1 MDPGDVYARSTTVL
15 TPAQP
20 EPITLRELLGA
31 LGPHALRLIAGHR
44 LDQPVGEPLV
54 HGPGEPL
61 PHVGESIVFLTG
73 AHAGQQESLRQI
85 AAAGGHTVVLKAWKH
100 EIADDHGLTL
110 LCTPDEMTWRHL
122 DALITTA
129 RLAGS
134 TVNEPSGDLFSLAN
148 AIAASL
154 GGPVTI
160 EETSGRIMAY
170 SNLPGQDIDDIRRR
184 AILGRQT
191 PERPTNAVEYQA
203 VLTAPGPV
211 FFESSHPDYADRLA
225 VAVRAGH
232 QVLGVIFV
240 LCDRPRLV
248 DDADRVLFDAARTTA
263 MHLLRLRGS
272 HDPDRTRRGEALRG
286 LLADTLDAP
295 AAAAALGLPVTTS
308 LVVAVVRPVAQ
319 PGLHAAQVADLV
331 ALHGE
336 YWHAGAASVLDGGDL
351 VLLLPG
357 PTSTNRLR
365 KLGADLATAARRSA
379 GVELRIGFGPEVSGL
394 ECARRS
400 RQLADRVL
408 RAGRDVALL
417 DDVRSELVLTALPD
431 DDEALLLP
439 QVRAVLDHDTTQGT
453 DYAATLLT
461 YLGTSGNITATAQA
475 LNVHENTAR
484 YRVRRLTE
492 RFGIELGAGDETL
505 VTWLQL
511 RNACRRPQDGPHRS
525 VSDDSERTDPGA

>member
-1 MDPGDVYARSTTVL
+1 MEPGDVVARSTTIL
-15 TPAQP
+15 PPANP
-20 EPITLRELLGA
+20 RPRPGTLRELLGA
-31 LGPHALRLIAGHR
+31 LGPHALRLVAGNR
-44 LDQPVGEPLV
+44 LDEPIGEPLIY
-54 HGPGEPL
+54 GPGEPL
-61 PHVGESIVFLTG
+61 ADVGDSIVFVTG
-73 AHAGQQESLRQI
+73 ARAGQAEALRRI
-85 AAAGGHTVVLKAWKH
+85 AAAGGHTVVLKAWKQ
-100 EIADDHGLTL
+100 EVPDESGLTL
-110 LCTPDEMTWRHL
+110 LCTPDEMAWRHL
-122 DALITTA
+122 DALITA
-129 RLAGS
+129 ASLPGS

-170 SNLPGQDIDDIRRR
+170 SNLPGQDIDPIRRL

-191 PERPTNAVEYQA
+191 PDRPTNAVEYQA

-232 QVLGVIFV
+232 QVLGVIWV
-240 LCDRPRLV
+240 LCDRPQLV
-248 DDADRVLFDAARTTA
+248 EDADRVLIDAARTTA
-263 MHLLRLRGS
+263 MHLLRRRGS

-295 AAAAALGLPVTTS
+295 AAAAALALPVAAS
-308 LVVAVVRPVAQ
+308 VVVGVVRPVTQ
-319 PGLHAAQVADLV
+319 PGLHAARVADLV

-336 YWHAGAASVLDGGDL
+336 YWHSGAASVLDGGDL

-357 PTSTNRLR
+357 PASAARLR

-379 GVELRIGFGPEVSGL
+379 GIELRVGFGPEVSGL
-394 ECARRS
+394 DQARRS
-400 RQLADRVL
+400 RQLAERVL
-408 RAGRDVALL
+408 RAGRPVAVL

-431 DDEALLLP
+431 DDEALRLAP
-439 QVRAVLDHDTTQGT
+439 VRRVLEHDATQGT

-461 YLGTSGNITATAQA
+461 YLGTFGNVTATAQA

-492 RFGIELGAGDETL
+492 RFGVELGGGDETL

-511 RNACRRPQDGPHRS
+511 RTACRRRQDGP
-525 VSDDSERTDPGA
+525 G